1 MWWLQQ
7 RYAGKAVDAASKQ
20 GVKLD
25 YSLDSLADLEMVL
38 AQLND
43 RYAESGNDAGVCE
56 TALQYAAY
64 IVTVLE
70 KHYGKGAWADEDA
83 NHAESSYAF
92 VLQGVT
98 IFPVGWCL
106 KRILDGPSEDITTK
120 LRVCTRHMKRVR
132 A

>member
-7 RYAGKAVDAASKQ
+7 RYASKAAASASEH

-25 YSLDSLADLEMVL
+25 TTLESLTDLEYVL
-38 AQLND
+38 AQLHQRYRENND
-43 RYAESGNDAGVCE
+43 ETGVCD
-56 TALQYAAY
+56 TALKYAAH

-70 KHYGKGAWADEDA
+70 KNYGKGTWHDEDPK
-83 NHAESSYAF
+83 HAESSYGF
-92 VLQGVT
+92 MLQGVT

-106 KRILDGPSEDITTK
+106 KRILDGPTEDITAK